1 MKKAISFA
9 IAAALGVGI
18 IAGSAS
24 VSLADS
30 TYVVKKGD
38 CLWNIAK
45 ACLGAGEKYPEIVK
59 VNPSIKNPNR
69 IYPGQ
74 EIIIPDGAPAP
85 VVNETPEEVIIDDGA
100 NGPAGPL
107 EGIAGGPANEP
118 PLTVSNPVKTYE
130 TLDAMNEAAGTILQH
145 PGVMG
150 VTDEKFAVIDDGQ
163 DKIAQYTFSI
173 NGVEYVLRNCPT
185 SNKDISGIYVDGH
198 TAFADRDI
206 KNGID
211 YITAG
216 GKRLARWARVEGQF
230 ILSAAEDAV
239 TEEIF
244 EAAAEEIE
252 MDNAIQGEN

>member
-24 VSLADS
+24 VSMADS

-45 ACLGAGEKYPEIVK
+45 VHLGAGEKYPEIVK
-59 VNPSIKNPNR
+59 ANPSIKNPNK

-74 EIIIPDGAPAP
+74 EIIIPGGAPAPAP
-85 VVNETPEEVIIDDGA
+85 VVNETPAELPQEVILD
-100 NGPAGPL
+100 
-107 EGIAGGPANEP
+107 EGSDKGPANEP

-150 VTDEKFAVIDDGQ
+150 VTDEKFAVIDDGK
-163 DKIAQYTFSI
+163 DKIAQYTFAI

-185 SNKDISGIYVDGH
+185 SNKDISGVYVDGH
-198 TAFADRDI
+198 TAFADREI
-206 KNGID
+206 QNGID
-211 YITAG
+211 FITAG

-244 EAAAEEIE
+244 EAAAEDIE
-252 MDNAIQGEN
+252 MVNAIQGEN